1 MKIEQ
6 VFNVCSVYSQRN
18 YLTSAD
24 YSNAYQSRSYPLN
37 SATNQ
42 HLFLGGV
49 YMSDRLIVPI
59 VKPLTPKEGNTIRA
73 VVDNDTLKE
82 LNEISDKTGIYI
94 SQLARMCIE
103 FALPRIEIQEGVK
116 VEKVK

>member
-1 MKIEQ
+1 
-6 VFNVCSVYSQRN
+6 
-18 YLTSAD
+18 
-24 YSNAYQSRSYPLN
+24 
-37 SATNQ
+37 
-42 HLFLGGV
+42 
-49 YMSDRLIVPI
+49 MSDRLIVPI

-82 LNEISDKTGIYI
+82 LNEISEKTGIYI

-103 FALPRIEIQEGVK
+103 FALPRIDIQEGVK